1 MTPDAGR
8 PAARRIGGLHANEV
22 RLFGFVAAYGFLIA
36 AVYWFVSYDITGTVM
51 LGGFGL
57 ATGAGFALLW
67 NGTRHVT
74 VDVGSPAGDAMPAGD
89 VASPEPAAVPEVE
102 GPLGDASGPIPV
114 RSVAPL
120 WIGLGLAVAS
130 LALVYGIWFAIA
142 GLLPIALGAADWLA
156 AAGREIR
163 LLHSPPHGDDRE
175 E

>member
-1 MTPDAGR
+1 MTSRGGGGP
-8 PAARRIGGLHANEV
+8 RRIGGLHANEV
-22 RLFGFVAAYGFLIA
+22 RLFGFVSAYGFFIA
-36 AVYWFVSYDITGTVM
+36 AVYWYVSYDITGTVM

-67 NGTRHVT
+67 NGTRDVT
-74 VDVGSPAGDAMPAGD
+74 AGAEAPTP
-89 VASPEPAAVPEVE
+89 SPEVE

-114 RSVAPL
+114 RSLAPL

-163 LLHSPPHGDDRE
+163 LLHSGPHGDDRE